1 MNRTKREQVK
11 QARQEA
17 RAMRVELERVLSVPA
32 YQRKERRDELL
43 QLVERLRFLEDLALG
58 RLAGVAEA

>member
-43 QLVERLRFLEDLALG
+43 QLVERLRVLEDLALG